1 MFGISNKAMVEHSF
15 CFIFFLL
22 RIENDYIITE
32 SQIEYIYMHWD
43 IYCNAWPMGTGLNIH
58 YSCNFIK
65 IEYCNSVFC
74 SKIKQ

>member
-32 SQIEYIYMHWD
+32 SHIEYIYALGYLLQCLTHGNWVK
-43 IYCNAWPMGTGLNIH
+43 YTL
-58 YSCNFIK
+58 FL
-65 IEYCNSVFC
+65 
-74 SKIKQ
+74 